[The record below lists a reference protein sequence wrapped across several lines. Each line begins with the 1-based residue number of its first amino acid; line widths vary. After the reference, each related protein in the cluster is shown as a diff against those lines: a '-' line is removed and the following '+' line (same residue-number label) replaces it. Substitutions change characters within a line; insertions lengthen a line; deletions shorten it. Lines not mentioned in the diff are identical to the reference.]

1 MEPPPFLSASI
12 RIRLRISSLPL
23 ARSRP
28 APDRSPTPV
37 SACSSITPTP
47 THQISQVDFDSR
59 TATVLPTLGPF
70 TNSINDDTVLVASP
84 HGAFIM
90 AAMPDGT
97 LLLYDSS
104 ADTFTVARK
113 DYPSLSGAYAA
124 SDTGQ
129 FAIDNNILNQSLS
142 RIAVLDK
149 GMGGTSGFAFAG
161 STVFRTTG
169 PVSAGTTASAAGGP
183 LNTPR

>member
-1 MEPPPFLSASI
+1 FALDSMPASTSI
-12 RIRLRISSLPL
+12 CMPGGHY
-23 ARSRP
+23 ARSIAASRRAILVGSRVAGP
-28 APDRSPTPV
+28 INQ
-37 SACSSITPTP
+37 IT
-47 THQISQVDFDSR
+47 QVDFDSR

-70 TNSINDDTVLVASP
+70 QNTINDDTVLVASP

-149 GMGGTSGFAFAG
+149 GQGGTSGFAFAG
-161 STVFRTTG
+161 SAIFRTTG
-169 PVSAGTTASAAGGP
+169 PVTAGSTGAGGAV
-183 LNTPR
+183 L